1 MEANKPS
8 SVTSGTSP
16 ISSLVSGSPVLIGE
30 SADVYAQ
37 ALATTIQELSAT
49 TPLQIYLAEKIFDC
63 LWWLRRYEQQK
74 RKTLIRSMCE
84 QLEPQK
90 YVSDM
95 NPYKEGW
102 FRALEGGRLTPELS
116 RAIAAKSHNL
126 ESLQQEAFD
135 KCLDKMLALDELIA
149 LKTKTLAGFQASY
162 EALINRKLI
171 LEKIKL
177 QNALMRKGLDAIE
190 HDKPAQEPDQ

>member
-1 MEANKPS
+1 
-8 SVTSGTSP
+8 
-16 ISSLVSGSPVLIGE
+16 
-30 SADVYAQ
+30 
-37 ALATTIQELSAT
+37 
-49 TPLQIYLAEKIFDC
+49 
-63 LWWLRRYEQQK
+63 
-74 RKTLIRSMCE
+74 
-84 QLEPQK
+84 
-90 YVSDM
+90 M

-171 LEKIKL
+171 LEKIKKIL
-177 QNALMRKGLDAIE
+177 
-190 HDKPAQEPDQ
+190 